1 MAYCDLQLVSEENM
15 IVLTQMCSLRVSLN
29 GIMQFSHLY
38 TMIFRLVLYLLKE
51 ESSLKSMQMT
61 NPPFIS

>member
-1 MAYCDLQLVSEENM
+1 M